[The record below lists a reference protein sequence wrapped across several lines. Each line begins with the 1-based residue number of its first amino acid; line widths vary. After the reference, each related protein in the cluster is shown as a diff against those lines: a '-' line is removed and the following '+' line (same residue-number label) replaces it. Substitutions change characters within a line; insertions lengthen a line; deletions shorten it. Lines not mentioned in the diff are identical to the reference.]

1 MPIITPAYPSMCATH
16 NITKSTKS
24 VLIREMERAQEIVNK
39 IMVGTY
45 TWDKLFERH
54 SFFTNGYRYYL
65 SVVAAAKGKDQQ
77 LNWYVLKLTLIENQ
91 LSNFNQVGTCPIQAT
106 TTCGEARA
114 D

>member
-77 LNWYVLKLTLIENQ
+77 LNWYVLKPQAFIKYQ
-91 LSNFNQVGTCPIQAT
+91 ISNFNQVWACLIQAAP
-106 TTCGEARA
+106 TCGEA
-114 D
+114 

>member
-77 LNWYVLKLTLIENQ
+77 LNWYVLKLQTFIKNQ
-91 LSNFNQVGTCPIQAT
+91 SSNLN
-106 TTCGEARA
+106 
-114 D
+114 

>member
-16 NITKSTKS
+16 NITKSTKT

-77 LNWYVLKLTLIENQ
+77 LNWYILRPKP
-91 LSNFNQVGTCPIQAT
+91 LSRTIF
-106 TTCGEARA
+106 
-114 D
+114 